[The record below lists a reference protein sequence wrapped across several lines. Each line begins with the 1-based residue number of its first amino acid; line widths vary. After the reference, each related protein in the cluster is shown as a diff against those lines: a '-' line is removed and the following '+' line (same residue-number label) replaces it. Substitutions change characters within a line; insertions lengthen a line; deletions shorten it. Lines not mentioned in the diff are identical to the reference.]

1 MDFLDLKKLGVVLKR
16 AQYFITCS
24 GKYFGSVPLDDEK
37 IKKVL
42 TPKIDLN
49 IVDDGSEQISFF
61 DNKIKDTNLL
71 GNKKLFLLNDKNTSY
86 TGEI

>member
-1 MDFLDLKKLGVVLKR
+1 MAR
-16 AQYFITCS
+16 
-24 GKYFGSVPLDDEK
+24 
-37 IKKVL
+37 
-42 TPKIDLN
+42 IDLN

-71 GNKKLFLLNDKNTSY
+71 GDKKLFLLNDKNTSY